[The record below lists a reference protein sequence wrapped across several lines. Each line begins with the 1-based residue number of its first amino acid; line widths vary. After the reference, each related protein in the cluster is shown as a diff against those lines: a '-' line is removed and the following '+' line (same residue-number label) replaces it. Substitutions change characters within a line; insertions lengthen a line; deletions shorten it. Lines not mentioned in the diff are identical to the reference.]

1 MIRIREKNLATNG
14 CSVRAQFELDASGT
28 ISRPADLFWV
38 PPGDHQ
44 THDPDAGANSRY
56 EVDDPDPNPTGS
68 GTKTRPGTR
77 ACGDH
82 YGRQRGEMQVQVQM
96 TMQVQ
101 VQVPVQMEM
110 QVQVQALPEDMVVSD
125 HNRYRQDQHRQ
136 RLQQPVQLGLGRA
149 FTSSKKARP
158 KKKGTTTALV
168 DQGDAT
174 PSFEPVLGTLDEGS
188 DQPALTTSKENVGP
202 LDAKKQKQRTQDAT
216 QAAYDQWSSLIPCL
230 VDLLLRYQGATY
242 RATIPDVP
250 TGLSCCATP
259 ATCTFSHTV
268 VKCLLQ
274 SVEHGLFPTAP
285 HQPRMAF
292 GIEVLAFFKA
302 LFERSLEATQAL
314 AHALNTYYARRG
326 FYLYNI
332 DDKNIIEPFR
342 KGLGYAMQWYDMLL
356 VEVEHQKEQ
365 ALLRALANIKSR
377 SVQDNPGAV
386 NSSPEYP
393 SATTDPLSPVSP
405 TTTTDPSP
413 PIPPTAA
420 KAPTSISGNL
430 SPGECARF
438 LQQLCPL
445 CFGGDTYGCPVGD
458 GADIHVNIDGNF
470 NHRHAHAAGDCPE
483 FHHPRHIVPKEDV
496 DQCGERIEKA
506 RAAGKRK
513 KSTSKTR
520 VPDAAIDAC
529 EEAHEAGSGSK
540 IKTNLDKFDDRGVMG
555 MICRHDIPLFLANI
569 DTPGEQQKFG
579 VALIEHLFQYIPQ
592 HATVVAAYD
601 VGCVTD
607 RSRQLYEIFTKG
619 VSERLGFVTTAM
631 HAYAHQWA
639 CQVVYAPRMRKG
651 MGLTDGEA
659 IGNDSMPGMAAA
671 LHRKLKNAR
680 KRLDSVGKRSNEAKF
695 NDDFVREQW
704 DHQQSAQMSLQ
715 SQAPIR
721 VKKELDSVLSLQ
733 AEIDSTQKTLES
745 TRKAL
750 GTADNAGCAAKSI
763 LDQLDKQQQDLAKR
777 AEELYSS
784 VNVAEAFPGLEGLQL
799 KFVRGLLMARDMKIN
814 IRKRAIGNFF
824 EWDRLKQVSGGRD
837 EPLGT
842 KLHQKARANIQKRA
856 PALTNAIKRFNKKI
870 DQLNDLYQPD
880 WMIPLPEKLPTDL
893 GKLKDNPNL
902 LTDVWISTSTGA
914 DVPPWLSDPQVRD
927 AIAEMHTR
935 DRCAEE
941 RLRVGV
947 ERDNMC
953 RWFRKEFLAVEVA
966 LHSESNNPLVF
977 ALMRH
982 KSFLHVLTSRWR
994 GEAIA
999 GHALKL
1005 WEEDAA
1011 AKACHLMGVKQD
1023 LKVYRFLEP
1032 LMAEPTLISCED
1044 NGDPDDLDSDGCND
1058 GLNANDVLM
1067 DDILWDRED
1076 FAEEESFSVYLGI
1089 DESYTEDE
1097 STPSVVLGHAA
1108 QSDDAPEHY
1117 NLDNDIKVSDLWKP
1131 QLSSLDQAL
1140 ENFPIPLACLNDEP
1154 MDGVTTDK
1162 TLLFRLAFNYTGD
1175 SVPSD
1180 DHSRVLVLDHTKYT
1194 WDPQDIS
1201 RLRLPTQRLNS
1212 ACINSGAAL
1221 IQDILSA
1228 SPSTSKSSACCC
1240 VFSTFDLLMVRDGTN
1255 SDTMWRRTSPLK
1267 YWTKSI
1273 WILPIHRVYPYEH
1286 WVLAVVQLRTGRVFL
1301 FDSLAEASHWLY
1313 DMKDISTLIARLSII
1328 ASHYGKE
1335 FIQPIPLDIPW
1346 DFRSVSTGPVQ
1357 TTSYS
1362 CGFLSNLV
1370 LQSLVF
1376 LHLQSPTSYSVQ
1388 DLIFEPADCCEEGI
1402 KPGAEL
1408 VDIFFALFLVMAP
1421 NIIIADPIEVFPRCS
1436 IENQLHLISSG
1447 TSTGKTGGL
1456 QVYTLTEAPA
1466 SSFLR
1471 ALSGHRAA
1479 HLRSGRWV
1487 VGQAVPSWL
1496 SIQEATKDS
1505 NTFSQID
1512 RLSRK
1517 YLCESDFLSSVP
1529 RSCSLTSSGSY
1540 PLPFLS
1546 ANCSTTAKEYLT
1558 ATQLA
1563 VGTSPPPLP
1572 LAPPSSQAPPP
1583 SQAPSSR
1590 PLLGD
1595 LDSEDNDDLED
1606 GEKYVWLYQSST
1618 MLAVLH
1624 ERTKSFIQAVSD
1636 CCRFFWDKAIVPKSP

>member
-1 MIRIREKNLATNG
+1 
-14 CSVRAQFELDASGT
+14 
-28 ISRPADLFWV
+28 
-38 PPGDHQ
+38 
-44 THDPDAGANSRY
+44 
-56 EVDDPDPNPTGS
+56 
-68 GTKTRPGTR
+68 
-77 ACGDH
+77 
-82 YGRQRGEMQVQVQM
+82 
-96 TMQVQ
+96 
-101 VQVPVQMEM
+101 
-110 QVQVQALPEDMVVSD
+110 MVVSD

-149 FTSSKKARP
+149 FTSPKKARP
-158 KKKGTTTALV
+158 KKKVHIPFGYEVAQQAAFARLEGLLRTQEPARKSTNESNLEPSGSILSAEGTTTALV

-216 QAAYDQWSSLIPCL
+216 QAAYDRWSSLIPCL
-230 VDLLLRYQGATY
+230 VDPLLRYQGATY

-268 VKCLLQ
+268 VKSITDTIAEFKDITVSICRCRSLPQIL
-274 SVEHGLFPTAP
+274 VEHGLFPTAP

-302 LFERSLEATQAL
+302 LFERSSEATQAL

-332 DDKNIIEPFR
+332 DDENTIEPFR

-445 CFGGDTYGCPVGD
+445 CFGGDTYGRPVGD
-458 GADIHVNIDGNF
+458 GADIHVSIDGNF
-470 NHRHAHAAGDCPE
+470 NHRHARAAGDCPE

-540 IKTNLDKFDDRGVMG
+540 IKTNLGKFDDGGVMG

-651 MGLTDGEA
+651 MGLTDGEGIERLWARIRRLIPITRNVSARRRLWLLDRAMTA

-763 LDQLDKQQQDLAKR
+763 LNQLDKQQQDLAKR

-824 EWDRLKQVSGGRD
+824 EWDRLKQASGGRD

-856 PALTNAIKRFNKKI
+856 PALTNTIKRFNKKI

-893 GKLKDNPNL
+893 GKLKDDPNL

-941 RLRVGV
+941 RLWVGV

-966 LHSESNNPLVF
+966 LHSESNNPLAF

-1097 STPSVVLGHAA
+1097 LTPS
-1108 QSDDAPEHY
+1108 
-1117 NLDNDIKVSDLWKP
+1117 
-1131 QLSSLDQAL
+1131 
-1140 ENFPIPLACLNDEP
+1140 
-1154 MDGVTTDK
+1154 

-1362 CGFLSNLV
+1362 CGLWVLASIGAVLGARHVTGLSE
-1370 LQSLVF
+1370 
-1376 LHLQSPTSYSVQ
+1376 T
-1388 DLIFEPADCCEEGI
+1388 D
-1402 KPGAEL
+1402 
-1408 VDIFFALFLVMAP
+1408 M
-1421 NIIIADPIEVFPRCS
+1421 
-1436 IENQLHLISSG
+1436 
-1447 TSTGKTGGL
+1447 ST
-1456 QVYTLTEAPA
+1456 
-1466 SSFLR
+1466 
-1471 ALSGHRAA
+1471 
-1479 HLRSGRWV
+1479 LRSI
-1487 VGQAVPSWL
+1487 L
-1496 SIQEATKDS
+1496 L
-1505 NTFSQID
+1505 D
-1512 RLSRK
+1512 RVRL
-1517 YLCESDFLSSVP
+1517 
-1529 RSCSLTSSGSY
+1529 
-1540 PLPFLS
+1540 
-1546 ANCSTTAKEYLT
+1546 
-1558 ATQLA
+1558 
-1563 VGTSPPPLP
+1563 LP
-1572 LAPPSSQAPPP
+1572 LAHCQ
-1583 SQAPSSR
+1583 
-1590 PLLGD
+1590 
-1595 LDSEDNDDLED
+1595 
-1606 GEKYVWLYQSST
+1606 
-1618 MLAVLH
+1618 
-1624 ERTKSFIQAVSD
+1624 
-1636 CCRFFWDKAIVPKSP
+1636 